1 MKRAFVLLLLALLYT
16 GVHAQTPTELIGDL
30 FSSLGSVEGLA
41 SSLAMAI
48 IVGVVSY
55 VGLNR
60 TWRDGAQLV
69 AGALAIATFLF
80 TFTPGS
86 SVGIPTIS
94 LPRFFATLPVIREY
108 PIIIDMVVPMAAL
121 FIQTR
126 HPLFRLVLPALRN

>member
-1 MKRAFVLLLLALLYT
+1 MMKRAFVLLFLALLYT
-16 GVHAQTPTELIGDL
+16 GVHAQTPTEVIGDL
-30 FSSLGSVEGLA
+30 FSSLGSIEGLA

-86 SVGIPTIS
+86 
-94 LPRFFATLPVIREY
+94 
-108 PIIIDMVVPMAAL
+108 
-121 FIQTR
+121 
-126 HPLFRLVLPALRN
+126 